1 LTETQDTAQQPQRK
15 QTKRQLVEEARTVAL
30 TGDWERALELNTS
43 FLERFPRD
51 AQALNRKGRALL
63 ELGRLQEAWDAYSEA
78 LNSDPANM
86 IARRNLQRLE
96 MLAASDASIT
106 RAGEQTSSPRGGVF
120 IEETGKTWVD
130 ELTRAADDAVLATVS
145 PGEQLNFE
153 IKGSEVSV
161 SSRDGRYLGELEQ
174 RIAQRLSDLVE
185 AGITFEIYALGMS
198 GHSLRFILRE
208 TWRDPSLVGK
218 LGLPRQNRLTIELMR
233 ERELLSL
240 REEADFSFG
249 DEEDDLIDHEAD
261 EDDEAE
267 PEEDEDEEPEI
278 DEDAAAYVDSSVS
291 DDEGEAPM

>member
-1 LTETQDTAQQPQRK
+1 MTDTQDTVKQQPRK
-15 QTKRQLVEEARTVAL
+15 QTKRQMVEEARNVAL
-30 TGDWERALELNTS
+30 TGDWERALDVNNE
-43 FLERFPRD
+43 FLERYPRD

-78 LNSDPANM
+78 LNADPANM

-96 MLAASDASIT
+96 MLADGDADIAS
-106 RAGEQTSSPRGGVF
+106 AGTQVSSPRGGVF

-145 PGEQLNFE
+145 PGERLEFAVDGANV
-153 IKGSEVSV
+153 KV
-161 SSRDGRYLGELEQ
+161 SSSDGKLLGELEQ
-174 RIAQRLSDLVE
+174 RIAQRLIDLIE

-208 TWRDPSLVGK
+208 THRDPSLVGRM
-218 LGLPRQNRLTIELMR
+218 GLPRQNRLTIELMR
-233 ERELLSL
+233 ERELLSQ

-249 DEEDDLIDHEAD
+249 EEDEEELDLEAD
-261 EDDEAE
+261 DDDDE
-267 PEEDEDEEPEI
+267 PEEEDEPEI

-291 DDEGEAPM
+291 DDDGEVPE

>member
-1 LTETQDTAQQPQRK
+1 MTDTQHTAQQPQRK
-15 QTKRQLVEEARTVAL
+15 QTKRQMSEEARNVAL
-30 TGDWERALELNTS
+30 TGDWEHALEVNNA

-78 LNSDPANM
+78 LNADPANM

-96 MLAASDASIT
+96 MLADGDAAIAS
-106 RAGEQTSSPRGGVF
+106 AGKQVSSPRGGVF
-120 IEETGKTWVD
+120 IEETSKTWVD

-145 PGEQLNFE
+145 PGEQLEFTIDGAN
-153 IKGSEVSV
+153 VSV
-161 SSRDGRYLGELEQ
+161 SSRDGKYLGELEQ
-174 RIAQRLSDLVE
+174 RIAQRLTDLIE

-208 TWRDPSLVGK
+208 THRDPSLVGRM
-218 LGLPRQNRLTIELMR
+218 GLPRQNRLTIELMR
-233 ERELLSL
+233 ERELLSQ

-249 DEEDDLIDHEAD
+249 DEDEDDLEHETEDEEDDAD
-261 EDDEAE
+261 ED
-267 PEEDEDEEPEI
+267 DEEPEI

-291 DDEGEAPM
+291 DAEGEAPM

>member
-1 LTETQDTAQQPQRK
+1 MTDTQHTAQQPQRK
-15 QTKRQLVEEARTVAL
+15 QTKRQMSEEARNVAL
-30 TGDWERALELNTS
+30 TGDWEHALEVNNA

-78 LNSDPANM
+78 LNADPANM

-96 MLAASDASIT
+96 MLAEGDAAIAS
-106 RAGEQTSSPRGGVF
+106 AGKQVSSPRGGVF
-120 IEETGKTWVD
+120 IEETSKTWVD

-145 PGEQLNFE
+145 PGEQLEFTIDGAN
-153 IKGSEVSV
+153 VSV
-161 SSRDGRYLGELEQ
+161 SSRDGKYLGELEQ
-174 RIAQRLSDLVE
+174 RIAQRLTDLIE

-208 TWRDPSLVGK
+208 THRDPSLVGRM
-218 LGLPRQNRLTIELMR
+218 GLPRQNRLTIELMR
-233 ERELLSL
+233 ERELLSQ

-249 DEEDDLIDHEAD
+249 DEDEDDLEHEAEDEEDEAD
-261 EDDEAE
+261 ED
-267 PEEDEDEEPEI
+267 DEEPEI